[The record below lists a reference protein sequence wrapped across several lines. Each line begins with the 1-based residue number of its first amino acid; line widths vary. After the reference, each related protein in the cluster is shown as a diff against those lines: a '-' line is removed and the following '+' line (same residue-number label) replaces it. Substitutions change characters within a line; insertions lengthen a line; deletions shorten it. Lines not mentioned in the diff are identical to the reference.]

1 MKNKEK
7 KKCKKYK
14 HTIGVNNGFC
24 KWQVRYRTEKQLE
37 HEKKCIER
45 ILREYEEELKWKTI

>member
-45 ILREYEEELKWKTI
+45 ILREYEEGLK